1 MLSNISR
8 AEAQEVNMYQTN
20 PEEGELVRYLVFY
33 WNEYVKGPNVGCAR
47 ENCFI
52 FYEGPPSV
60 EKWKEAKYVASQL
73 TK

>member
-60 EKWKEAKYVASQL
+60 AMWKEAKYVASQL